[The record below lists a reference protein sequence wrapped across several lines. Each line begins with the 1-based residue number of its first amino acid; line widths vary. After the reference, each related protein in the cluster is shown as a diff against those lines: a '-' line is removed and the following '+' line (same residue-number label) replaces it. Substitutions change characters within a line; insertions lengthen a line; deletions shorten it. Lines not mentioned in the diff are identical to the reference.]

1 MKILKWIIGILV
13 VLGLLFYFVGMP
25 FLRQQTKKHSPETT
39 VVYQKD
45 GYDLLVNY
53 SSPSK
58 KGRVIFGEL
67 VPYDKVWRTG
77 ANEPTRFETK
87 TDLMVQGKPLP
98 AGSYS
103 LWTIPGR
110 KQWTIIFNSEI
121 PDWGATLSSGGT
133 EATRNPEADV
143 LQVEASVIDMSAT
156 RENFTISFPDGYG
169 LFLSLMWDQTQ
180 VQVPI
185 FKKS

>member
-1 MKILKWIIGILV
+1 MKILKWVVGILV
-13 VLGLLFYFVGMP
+13 VLALLFYFVGMP
-25 FLRQQTKKHSPETT
+25 YLKQQTKKNSPEKTE
-39 VVYQKD
+39 VYQKD

-53 SSPSK
+53 SSPFK

-87 TDLMVQGKPLP
+87 TDLLIKDNPLKAGK
-98 AGSYS
+98 YS

-110 KQWTIIFNSEI
+110 TSWKVIFNSEI

-133 EATRNPEADV
+133 EATRNPETDV
-143 LQVEASVIDMSAT
+143 LEIEVPVIDMTDVQES
-156 RENFTISFPDGYG
+156 FTIGFVDSYG
-169 LFLSLMWDQTQ
+169 LFMTLTWDQTR

-185 FKKS
+185 RK

>member
-1 MKILKWIIGILV
+1 MKILKWVIGILL

-87 TDLMVQGKPLP
+87 TDLMIKGKPLT

-103 LWTIPGR
+103 LWTIPG
-110 KQWTIIFNSEI
+110 KSQWTIIFNSEI

-133 EATRNPEADV
+133 EATRNPETDV
-143 LQVEASVIDMSAT
+143 LQAEASVIEMSAT
-156 RENFTISFPDGYG
+156 QEHFTISFPDEHG
-169 LFLSLMWDQTQ
+169 LFLTLKWDNIK

>member
-13 VLGLLFYFVGMP
+13 VLALLFYFVAMP
-25 FLRQQTKKHSPETT
+25 FLREQTKKNSPETT
-39 VVYQKD
+39 TVYQEN

-53 SSPSK
+53 SSPYK

-87 TDLMVQGKPLP
+87 TDIKIQDQVLP
-98 AGSYS
+98 AGNYS
-103 LWTIPGR
+103 LWTIPG
-110 KQWTIIFNSEI
+110 KTKWKVIFNSEI

-133 EATRNPEADV
+133 EATRNPETDV
-143 LQVEASVIDMSAT
+143 LLVEAEVIDMTNSQ
-156 RENFTISFPDGYG
+156 ESFTITFADDYG
-169 LFLSLMWDQTQ
+169 LFLTFIWDKTK
-180 VQVPI
+180 VQLPI
-185 FKKS
+185 SK